1 MVFCT
6 KCGFENADSSKFCIT
21 CGNKLDVNMPG
32 PNPQN
37 NFQNNPEPMDYNPN
51 NQGYEEHHFNNNQQ
65 YTENNYNNNNIND
78 SFEQGIN
85 NVGNYINDLGNK
97 TKDTITNYRK
107 NKEEK
112 HAQKIQD
119 KNALYYLDGTE
130 AELFAYEDYLEFD
143 FTEDFIRK
151 VTSYWGGVKK
161 IYYYQINSI
170 QKRDA
175 GRALS
180 GSIEFEVQGT
190 VKDRRNIWNFSEN
203 QIHYLKEYEAEA
215 TALYEF
221 VNQKIIESHKGV
233 TQAQVVKTED
243 GPLDKLKKSKELLDM
258 GAITPDE
265 YEMIKEKLLKEI

>member
-1 MVFCT
+1 MVYCT

-21 CGNKLDVNMPG
+21 CGNKLDVNISR

-37 NFQNNPEPMDYNPN
+37 DFQNNPEPMDYNPN
-51 NQGYEEHHFNNNQQ
+51 NQGYEEHHFNSNQQ
-65 YTENNYNNNNIND
+65 YNETNYNNNNN
-78 SFEQGIN
+78 SFEQGMN
-85 NVGNYINDLGNK
+85 DVGNYINDLGNK
-97 TKDTITNYRK
+97 TQDSILNYRK

-112 HAQKIQD
+112 HARKIQD
-119 KNALYYLDGTE
+119 KNALYYLNGRE

-143 FTEDFIRK
+143 FTEDYFKKI
-151 VTSYWGGVKK
+151 TSRWGGVKK
-161 IYYYQINSI
+161 IYYHQINSI

-175 GRALS
+175 GSLAN
-180 GSIEFEVQGT
+180 GSLEFEVQGN
-190 VKDRRNIWNFSEN
+190 VRGKQQRIGNFNEN
-203 QIHYLKEYEAEA
+203 LVHYYKKYEAEA

-258 GAITPDE
+258 GAISPDE